1 MQRRLD
7 NNNILM
13 YSTHNEN
20 KSLVAGRFIR
30 TFKKNISKKMTGD
43 NGKTYLCY
51 LNKLVEE

>member
-1 MQRRLD
+1 MQKRLD

-51 LNKLVEE
+51 LSKLVEE

>member
-1 MQRRLD
+1 MQKRLD

-13 YSTHNEN
+13 YSTHKEN